1 MQTPSN
7 NNYSVFNSRG
17 QKDWHS
23 FQSPHIR
30 IEDRPKGHLPSQ
42 LWIPPVIYLILMFTL
57 QWCELRD
64 KEKGDERMRDR
75 ERPGL

>member
-1 MQTPSN
+1 MQLMVKLIQTQS
-7 NNYSVFNSRG
+7 YSVFKLG
-17 QKDWHS
+17 LS

-30 IEDRPKGHLPSQ
+30 IEERPKGHLPSQ
-42 LWIPPVIYLILMFTL
+42 LWILPVIYLILMFTL

-64 KEKGDERMRDR
+64 KETGDERMRDR